1 MPDGTIGVCQRDNRT
16 CSMMNTSPNCAQGKL
31 KWISAFYGSRK
42 RHVKSEICKQ
52 VYVLQKANLISFSNL
67 ENYCEEGSACPVG
80 EFCNFDDF
88 DTSRTGSC
96 ESCQQLVP
104 GVTCKDLGL
113 VHDKGVETCEEKC
126 KSKQK
131 EYSLFEI

>member
-1 MPDGTIGVCQRDNRT
+1 MNKQLLMGPSRD
-16 CSMMNTSPNCAQGKL
+16 ML
-31 KWISAFYGSRK
+31 K
-42 RHVKSEICKQ
+42 ICKQ
-52 VYVLQKANLISFSNL
+52 VSVQQKANLISFSNL

-113 VHDKGVETCEEKC
+113 VHDKGVEACEEKC